1 MPHSTSPVS
10 PRALRIARLSLILV
24 AALLIGSAPATAAS
38 APSIEGVWSFTGGE
52 VAIQRQPDGSF
63 TGTVV
68 QPTRFAECSHPIG
81 ETMWTAMHA
90 QPDGS
95 FWGLHE
101 WFFENAGCAV
111 NPTPG
116 PTAWRVL
123 QTATGG
129 RFLRACFSTPGTG
142 QPTIAA
148 SGASA
153 NVSYGCVDSAQSSPP
168 PSTSGAAGF
177 RSAVSLPSARKCF
190 SRRLLRIHLH
200 DPSNDPLK
208 EVVVTLKGRRL
219 RVLRHGNAFTST
231 IDLRGL
237 PKGAFTVRIRLST
250 VLGHHLHGSRTY
262 RTCVKR
268 RRVSTP
274 QR

>member
-1 MPHSTSPVS
+1 LACLLLVLL
-10 PRALRIARLSLILV
+10 AALSLV
-24 AALLIGSAPATAAS
+24 RGPAAAKAAP

-52 VAIQRQPDGSF
+52 VAIQRQADGSF

-81 ETMWTAMHA
+81 ETMWTAIHA

-101 WFFENAGCAV
+101 WFFEKAGCAV

-123 QTATGG
+123 QTATG
-129 RFLRACFSTPGTG
+129 RRYLRACFSTPGTG

-148 SGASA
+148 SGTSA
-153 NVSYGCVDSAQSSPP
+153 AVSYGCVDSALTSPP

-190 SRRLLRIHLH
+190 SRRRLRIHLH

-208 EVVVTLKGRRL
+208 EVVVTLSGRRL
-219 RVLRHGNAFTST
+219 RALRHGNVFTAT

-250 VLGHHLHGSRTY
+250 VLGHRLHGSRTY
-262 RTCVKR
+262 HTCVKR
-268 RRVSTP
+268 RRAPT
-274 QR
+274 RRR